1 MPVTIAQVGRV
12 LAALSVPIALQGV
25 GAQTV
30 SPIDHAVNTYATM
43 RTSRMIFTQTITN
56 PLTGVTS
63 TSRGEM
69 QQQVPGKIAVRFTE
83 PPGDRIVS
91 DGQYLWIYLPS
102 SAPGQVIRS
111 PAATNSAGVPD
122 VTAQFLESPKKRYL
136 ITDRGP
142 AEIRGRDT
150 HAVELVPKDRSAPF
164 VKATIWVDDED
175 GIVRQFEV
183 TDGNG
188 LVRQVTFLN
197 VFLNVSVAPATFV
210 FKAPSDAKIIEQ

>member
-1 MPVTIAQVGRV
+1 MPVTIARVGRV

-111 PAATNSAGVPD
+111 PAATNSAAGD
-122 VTAQFLESPKKRYL
+122 IGSTN
-136 ITDRGP
+136 
-142 AEIRGRDT
+142 RGRGQRRGR
-150 HAVELVPKDRSAPF
+150 LDRA
-164 VKATIWVDDED
+164 
-175 GIVRQFEV
+175 R
-183 TDGNG
+183 
-188 LVRQVTFLN
+188 
-197 VFLNVSVAPATFV
+197 
-210 FKAPSDAKIIEQ
+210 SDHHRNQS